1 MVTAGG
7 ADPEPALTFAAANSA
22 SDAGWRKAVAGCDRG
37 AARCLA
43 VPARAT

>member
-7 ADPEPALTFAAANSA
+7 ADPEPALTFAAANPA